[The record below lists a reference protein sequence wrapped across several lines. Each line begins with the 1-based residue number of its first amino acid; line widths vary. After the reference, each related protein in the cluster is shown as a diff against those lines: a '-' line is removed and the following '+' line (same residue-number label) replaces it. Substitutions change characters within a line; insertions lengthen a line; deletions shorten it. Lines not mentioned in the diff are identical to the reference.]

1 MGTLDSFRK
10 KILPGGSAT
19 AGDLPDNEQPRP
31 DGGSDAKVRSMEVDE
46 RRKRDRIL
54 RMIGGRRG
62 QGVGVSEGRDS
73 AQKQQGG
80 EMKGHRDFS
89 EGTHV
94 RGEEDTGDED
104 QDGGE
109 YVNFAVDFSYDGR
122 KNRNGWDLHFLCY
135 MGIGMKGL
143 GGGELREQVRFTC
156 CRRKLKRLIGVPLS
170 YLGGDA
176 QDYRNGKQEDS
187 HACADIPYR
196 LTRAHL

>member
-10 KILPGGSAT
+10 KILPGSNAS
-19 AGDLPDNEQPRP
+19 AGDLPEHDQHTT
-31 DGGSDAKVRSMEVDE
+31 DGTSDTKVRSFEVSE

-62 QGVGVSEGRDS
+62 QGVGMSQGRDS
-73 AQKQQGG
+73 ADKQQGG
-80 EMKGHRDFS
+80 QQKGHADFS

-94 RGEEDTGDED
+94 RGEEQTGDDD

-135 MGIGMKGL
+135 MGLGMKGV
-143 GGGELREQVRFTC
+143 GGAEIRESHWEC
-156 CRRKLKRLIGVPLS
+156 CVS
-170 YLGGDA
+170 EVQA
-176 QDYRNGKQEDS
+176 
-187 HACADIPYR
+187 A
-196 LTRAHL
+196 